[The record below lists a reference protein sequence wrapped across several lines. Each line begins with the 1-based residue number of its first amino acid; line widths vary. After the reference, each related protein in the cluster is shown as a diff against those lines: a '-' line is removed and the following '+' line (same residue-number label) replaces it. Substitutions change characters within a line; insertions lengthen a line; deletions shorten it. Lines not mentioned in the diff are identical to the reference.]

1 MKTALVLTAA
11 GALILVAVQIDRPV
25 AQTNSQPA
33 AREATKGP
41 LELSEQDKAAVIEA
55 ALDAKSHQ
63 KTPKDFTPTVGASV
77 PRSVFLHG
85 FKPDVVGKVPALKEY
100 WYAYTDAE
108 IALVDAL
115 QTTIVAVIAIP
126 APAVSTGQG
135 DHGAAEPAKAKGK
148 DGVGNA
154 GSVPAYTSPETIR

>member
-1 MKTALVLTAA
+1 LVTA
-11 GALILVAVQIDRPV
+11 QIDRPA
-25 AQTNSQPA
+25 AQTNSQPTV
-33 AREATKGP
+33 REATKGP
-41 LELSEQDKAAVIEA
+41 LELSEQDKAAVIKA

-108 IALVDAL
+108 IALVMRCRQQL
-115 QTTIVAVIAIP
+115 LRSSRFRHRL
-126 APAVSTGQG
+126 VSTGHG
-135 DHGAAEPAKAKGK
+135 DHGTAEPAKAKGK

-154 GSVPAYTSPETIR
+154 GSVPAYTSSETIR

>member
-11 GALILVAVQIDRPV
+11 GALILVAAQIDRPA

-41 LELSEQDKAAVIEA
+41 LELSEQDKAAVIKA

-85 FKPDVVGKVPALKEY
+85 FKPDVVGKVPVLKQY
-100 WYAYTDAE
+100 WYAYSDAE

-115 QTTIVAVIAIP
+115 QTTIVAVIPIP
-126 APAVSTGQG
+126 ASAVSTGQG
-135 DHGAAEPAKAKGK
+135 DHGAAEPAKAKAK
-148 DGVGNA
+148 TA
-154 GSVPAYTSPETIR
+154 

>member
-1 MKTALVLTAA
+1 MKPALVLTAV
-11 GALILVAVQIDRPV
+11 GALILGAQIDRPT
-25 AQTNSQPA
+25 AQISSQPA
-33 AREATKGP
+33 AHEATQGP
-41 LELSEQDKAAVIEA
+41 LELSEQDKATVIEA

-63 KTPKDFTPTVGASV
+63 KTPKDFTPTVGATV
-77 PRSVFLHG
+77 PRSLFLHG
-85 FKPDVVGKVPALKEY
+85 FKPDVVGKVPALKQY

-115 QTTIVAVIAIP
+115 KTTVVAVIPIP
-126 APAVSTGQG
+126 APVDTTGQG
-135 DHGAAEPAKAKGK
+135 DHGAAEPANAKGK